1 MEDDKGFNLKNHQ
14 ELKKSSNLHIY
25 YMRFSQW
32 GGTGLRDK
40 NSFYHGSIGY
50 RNLLEFETISELFLD
65 FGRKLRFKDFDYYKA
80 NITKEKP
87 KYTQLFCFF

>member
-1 MEDDKGFNLKNHQ
+1 MAKPRAQQLIQVLSLKTRVISYLDKFLTG
-14 ELKKSSNLHIY
+14 S
-25 YMRFSQW
+25 
-32 GGTGLRDK
+32 TGLRDK